1 MGKQITFINAR
12 VIDPKAE
19 IETSGAFTV
28 NDGLIEKR
36 DGGIE
41 GKVIDCKGMCLAPG
55 IVDIGVKICEP
66 GEKHK
71 ESFRSAS
78 NAAAAGGVTSLVTR
92 PDTKPSIDTPELLEF
107 FKNRGKE
114 VSEVRIFPTA
124 SLTKK
129 K

>member
-41 GKVIDCKGMCLAPG
+41 GKVIDCEGMCLAPG

-71 ESFRSAS
+71 EVSDLLA
-78 NAAAAGGVTSLVTR
+78 TR
-92 PDTKPSIDTPELLEF
+92 QQLGCHKFSHSPDTKPSIDTPEL
-107 FKNRGKE
+107 
-114 VSEVRIFPTA
+114 
-124 SLTKK
+124 
-129 K
+129 

>member
-19 IETSGAFTV
+19 IETSGAFTI

-41 GKVIDCKGMCLAPG
+41 GSVIDCKGMCLAPG
-55 IVDIGVKICEP
+55 IIDIGVKICEP

-78 NAAAAGGVTSLVTR
+78 NSAAAGGVTSIS
-92 PDTKPSIDTPELLEF
+92 P
-107 FKNRGKE
+107 N
-114 VSEVRIFPTA
+114 
-124 SLTKK
+124 LTIGITGE
-129 K
+129 